1 MELKTLNPFLDRL
14 LVALPVDRRDGR
26 RALELQVAVLEVLV
40 PHLKG
45 SHYQLWHFP
54 LKKIEFFHCIGEW
67 LL

>member
-1 MELKTLNPFLDRL
+1 MELKTLTPFLDRL

-45 SHYQLWHFP
+45 SHSFSHWGASCKHFMESQP
-54 LKKIEFFHCIGEW
+54 HSINF
-67 LL
+67 